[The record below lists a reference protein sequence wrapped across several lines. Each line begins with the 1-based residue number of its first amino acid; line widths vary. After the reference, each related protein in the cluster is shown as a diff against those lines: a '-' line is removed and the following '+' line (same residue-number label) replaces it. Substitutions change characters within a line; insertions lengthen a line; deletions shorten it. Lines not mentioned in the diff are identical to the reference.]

1 MKKALNNFWNTIK
14 GWPRNVW
21 YIVLGALSAAVAILG
36 VALRLR
42 TLRREANRAKASEAA
57 AKTKVQLATH
67 AAKIDAEKQEIEDT
81 QRDIKVIRE
90 TTDKKVEDVFS
101 VDESAVTKRL
111 RADALR
117 RKILKE

>member
-1 MKKALNNFWNTIK
+1 MKKALNNFWNNIK
-14 GWPRNVW
+14 GWPRSVW

-42 TLRREANRAKASEAA
+42 ALRREANRAKASEAS
-57 AKTKVQLATH
+57 AKAKAQLATH

-101 VDESAVTKRL
+101 IDESAVTKRL